1 MKMNINEYQVV
12 DDPDLVDIEWQIPP
26 EIKRES
32 DKLFFLCSNG
42 KANAKER
49 IERLIQQYPDIPP
62 LRNYLI
68 SWYRAND
75 RNKEASQVNDE
86 VLKLF
91 PDYVFAISQKIQDL
105 VNEGKIEEAGA
116 LLRGKSD
123 IEDFYPHR
131 KSFHVSEFAV
141 FYAGVIYYLAASY
154 RFDEAQVKIELLEE
168 AGIKESI
175 IDNLHRVKMRYMFE

>member
-1 MKMNINEYQVV
+1 MKSKSKTIV
-12 DDPDLVDIEWQIPP
+12 
-26 EIKRES
+26 
-32 DKLFFLCSNG
+32 
-42 KANAKER
+42 
-49 IERLIQQYPDIPP
+49 
-62 LRNYLI
+62 YLI
-68 SWYRAND
+68 IILILLIVIA
-75 RNKEASQVNDE
+75 V
-86 VLKLF
+86 KLF
-91 PDYVFAISQKIQDL
+91 PF
-105 VNEGKIEEAGA
+105 
-116 LLRGKSD
+116 RH